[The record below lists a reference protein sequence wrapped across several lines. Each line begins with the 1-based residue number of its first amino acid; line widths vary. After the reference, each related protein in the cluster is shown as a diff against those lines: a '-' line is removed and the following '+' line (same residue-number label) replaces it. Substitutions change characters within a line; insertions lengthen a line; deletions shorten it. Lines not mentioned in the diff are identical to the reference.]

1 MDHKVLLSIC
11 LMADILKLLDNLSLA
26 LQKQGALL
34 VDIKRIIQITLE
46 KLQKLT
52 GVATSNHFQEVLFPT
67 NSFYASYQK
76 YLDILQDF
84 QNGRR
89 NLRYQGH
96 QMANETFHLVIAIP
110 VITNL
115 IVETE
120 EAFDAKDFSVIGV
133 FHAFDLRNI
142 PTIVPLKYGLN
153 EAKIIYSNYGNN
165 KVNIYQEQK

>member
-1 MDHKVLLSIC
+1 M
-11 LMADILKLLDNLSLA
+11 
-26 LQKQGALL
+26 
-34 VDIKRIIQITLE
+34 
-46 KLQKLT
+46 T
-52 GVATSNHFQEVLFPT
+52 GVATLNHFQEVLFPT

-89 NLRYQGH
+89 NLCYQGH
-96 QMANETFHLVIAIP
+96 QMANETFHLVIVIP

-120 EAFDAKDFSVIGV
+120 EAFDAKDFPVIGV